1 MSEKTYE
8 FRELRSTD
16 LFPMFKIMNKIGFRK
31 FKDCFRSPE
40 IMKMAKGTGKDNSGA
55 VESLGMAVLFD
66 AVGIIIENIPACED
80 DIYSLL
86 ASVSNLEKKEIQKM
100 GMSEFIEMIID
111 FIKRPEFKDFF
122 KLVSRL
128 FKSEI

>member
-1 MSEKTYE
+1 MSEKTCE

-31 FKDCFRSPE
+31 FKDCFKSPE
-40 IMKMAKGTGKDNSGA
+40 IASMAKSANADSEV
-55 VESLGMAVLFD
+55 VENIGMSVLFD
-66 AVGIIIENIPACED
+66 VVGIVIENIPACED

-86 ASVSNLEKKEIQKM
+86 ASVSNLDKKEVQEM
-100 GMSEFIEMIID
+100 GMSEFIEMIVD
-111 FIKRPEFKDFF
+111 FIKKPEFKDFF
-122 KLVSRL
+122 KVVSRL

>member
-1 MSEKTYE
+1 MSEKIYE

-31 FKDCFRSPE
+31 FKDCFQSPE
-40 IMKMAKGTGKDNSGA
+40 IIKMAKGAGKGNSGA

-111 FIKRPEFKDFF
+111 FIKKPEFKDFF
-122 KLVSRL
+122 KAVSRL

>member
-31 FKDCFRSPE
+31 FKDCFQSPE
-40 IMKMAKGTGKDNSGA
+40 IMKMAKGAGKDNSGA

-111 FIKRPEFKDFF
+111 FIKKPEFKDFF
-122 KLVSRL
+122 KAVSRL